1 MEQSPKITK
10 IGKELEEYQ
19 WIGKFNSILPQ
30 NLELDQ
36 DGDVKFISI
45 LP

>member
-1 MEQSPKITK
+1 MEQLLAITK

-19 WIGKFNSILPQ
+19 WIGKFNSILSQ

-36 DGDVKFISI
+36 EGDVKFISI